1 MIYMSI
7 PICKYCG
14 KVYKKNTKILKELP
28 DFVKKHIEYIPD
40 CDCLLKIQEE
50 EFREMERKMD
60 IESRKNKIK
69 KFKDLSLID
78 KKFLNSTFEN
88 ACLDERYMEISLKFA
103 KNFVKKNFYPKGI
116 FFYGSVGT
124 GKTFAS
130 SCIANYLMKNG
141 KTAFIINMG
150 LYISKLQREWSE
162 GEKDVLDLVKNC
174 DLLVIDDFGV
184 EKVSEFVVSKVF
196 TLIDTRYRSTKT
208 TIITSNFSIEEI
220 EKKFDSR
227 IADRINEMCFPLI
240 VNGKSKRKC
249 SPKEF
254 FDFINL

>member
-1 MIYMSI
+1 MNI

-14 KVYKKNTKILKELP
+14 KIYKKNNNILKELP

-40 CDCLLKIQEE
+40 CDCLLKIQEK
-50 EFREMERKMD
+50 EFQEMARKMD
-60 IESRKNKIK
+60 IESKQNKIK
-69 KFKDLSLID
+69 KFKDMSLID

-88 ACLDERYMEISLKFA
+88 ACLDEIYMNISLKFA
-103 KNFVKKNFYPKGI
+103 KSFIKNNGSPKGI

-130 SCIANYLMKNG
+130 SCIANHLMKNG
-141 KTAFIINMG
+141 KTAFIINTG
-150 LYISKLQREWSE
+150 LYIGKLQREWSE
-162 GEKDVLDLVKNC
+162 AEKEVLDYVKNC

-184 EKVSEFVVSKVF
+184 EKVSEFVISKVF
-196 TLIDTRYRSTKT
+196 TLIDTRYRSTKA
-208 TIITSNFSIEEI
+208 TIITSNFTIDEI
-220 EKKFDSR
+220 EKKFDIR
-227 IADRINEMCFPLI
+227 IADRIREMCFPLL

-249 SPKEF
+249 STKEF